1 MFWRKRAQDSSV
13 PEQMEPTE
21 PNGAS
26 GQDGLADLQKAL
38 ADAYASKSAE
48 SSSQATERSLN
59 SMREKASKRAES
71 ISLDKFPKEM
81 SCLTAMDELMECMSL
96 GGQVRNYYRYGDLSM
111 CEKQNEKLN
120 FCFSNSLN
128 AGEIK
133 EKNIQEFY
141 KNRLVEQLKRGSSE
155 DIWEVRER

>member
-21 PNGAS
+21 TSATS
-26 GQDGLADLQKAL
+26 GQDGLADLQNAL

-71 ISLDKFPKEM
+71 ISLDKFPVSKWLSESNMPERNVM
-81 SCLTAMDELMECMSL
+81 SHCHGRTNGMYVFGRASP
-96 GGQVRNYYRYGDLSM
+96 
-111 CEKQNEKLN
+111 
-120 FCFSNSLN
+120 
-128 AGEIK
+128 
-133 EKNIQEFY
+133 
-141 KNRLVEQLKRGSSE
+141 
-155 DIWEVRER
+155 